1 MAPVKFPTPLRAESD
16 CKALAVLDL
25 TLQIRLVLNLELRLL
40 LPLLCHHSLLPMQL

>member
-25 TLQIRLVLNLELRLL
+25 TLQIRLVLNLELHLL
-40 LPLLCHHSLLPMQL
+40 LPLVRHHSLLPTQL